1 MFSVSVGDVSHSGL
15 NRNMAGF
22 IDLMQPCTYCGFVFL
37 DIHWARDF
45 SRNVTRVPAF
55 RWCMPVQWSLI
66 NGTNTPSKAGSM
78 NLPKTRALGLMAA
91 LATVTIWAAFMLVTR
106 FAVQGSFTV
115 EELLILRLVPGALV
129 MAPVMWRL
137 GVMPQGQSWPRAVML
152 MIGASAVFPFVVS
165 SGLAYAPA
173 SDGGALA
180 PGMLPFWTALAAYVL
195 TGEVTGPRR
204 RLGLAMILIGAMIVS
219 LWQIFAGTV
228 DGAWKG
234 HLLFLSGSGA
244 WAVYSVIFRQSGLS
258 PLHGL
263 VIGLFWGTLL
273 MSPLLLATGN
283 VSFATS
289 SLTDIIV
296 MIVLQSFI
304 IGILAMFLFG
314 YAVQILGAAETA
326 AFGALTPILAL
337 LGGVAFLDETVT
349 PLKVFGVT
357 LVAAGVFLAS
367 GVLSKPQSAHTS

>member
-1 MFSVSVGDVSHSGL
+1 ME
-15 NRNMAGF
+15 
-22 IDLMQPCTYCGFVFL
+22 
-37 DIHWARDF
+37 
-45 SRNVTRVPAF
+45 
-55 RWCMPVQWSLI
+55 
-66 NGTNTPSKAGSM
+66 
-78 NLPKTRALGLMAA
+78 LPRTRALGLAAA
-91 LATVTIWAAFMLVTR
+91 LATVMIWAAFMLVTR

-115 EELLILRLVPGALV
+115 EELLVLRLLPGALV

-137 GVMPQGQSWPRAVML
+137 GVMPTGQSWPRAAML
-152 MIGASAVFPFVVS
+152 MVGASAVFPYVVS
-165 SGLAYAPA
+165 KGLAYAPA

-204 RLGLAMILIGAMIVS
+204 RLGLAMILAGAMIVS
-219 LWQIFAGTV
+219 LWQIVAGT
-228 DGAWKG
+228 DGEAWKG
-234 HLLFLSGSGA
+234 HLMFLSGSGC
-244 WAVYSVIFRQSGLS
+244 WAIYSVIFRQSGFS

-273 MSPLLLATGN
+273 GVPLLLATGS
-283 VSFATS
+283 VSFAGAT
-289 SLTDIIV
+289 LRDVTV

-337 LGGVAFLDETVT
+337 LGGVYFLGETVT
-349 PLKVFGVT
+349 PLKVVGIA
-357 LVAAGVFLAS
+357 LVAVGVFLAS
-367 GVLSKPQSAHTS
+367 GVLSKARTLPAS

>member
-1 MFSVSVGDVSHSGL
+1 
-15 NRNMAGF
+15 
-22 IDLMQPCTYCGFVFL
+22 
-37 DIHWARDF
+37 
-45 SRNVTRVPAF
+45 
-55 RWCMPVQWSLI
+55 
-66 NGTNTPSKAGSM
+66 M
-78 NLPKTRALGLMAA
+78 NIPRTRALGLVAA

-106 FAVQGSFTV
+106 FAVQGSFSV
-115 EELLILRLVPGALV
+115 EELLILRLTPGALV

-137 GVMPQGQSWPRAVML
+137 GVMPRGQSWPRAALL
-152 MIGASAVFPFVVS
+152 MVGASAVFPFVVS
-165 SGLAYAPA
+165 KGLAYAPA

-180 PGMLPFWTALAAYVL
+180 PGMLPFWTALAAYAL
-195 TGEVTGPRR
+195 AGEIPGPRR
-204 RLGLAMILIGAMIVS
+204 RLGLAMILAGAMVVG
-219 LWQIFAGTV
+219 LWQILAGAD

-234 HLLFLSGSGA
+234 HLLFLTGSGF

-273 MSPLLLATGN
+273 VTPFLLATGN
-283 VSFATS
+283 ARFDAA
-289 SLTDIIV
+289 SLGDIAV
-296 MIVLQSFI
+296 MIVLQSFV

-337 LGGVAFLDETVT
+337 LGGVAFLGETVT

-357 LVAAGVFLAS
+357 LVAVGVFLAS
-367 GVLSKPQSAHTS
+367 GVLSKRRSAIAS